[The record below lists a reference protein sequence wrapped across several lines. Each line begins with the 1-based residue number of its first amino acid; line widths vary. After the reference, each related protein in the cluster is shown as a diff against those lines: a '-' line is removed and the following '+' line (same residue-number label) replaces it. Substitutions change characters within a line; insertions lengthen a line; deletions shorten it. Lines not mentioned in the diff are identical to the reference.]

1 MHINFTRI
9 EVPEGIKKDRVR
21 VTDIK
26 EGFADL
32 VYNQGQG
39 VACGALALKIYHSDD
54 NTDYT
59 PQEVDLIKRISSIL
73 ATPAVNDGILAAIE
87 KASAQPK

>member
-1 MHINFTRI
+1 MHINFSRI
-9 EVPEGIKKDRVR
+9 EVPEGIRKNRVR

-26 EGFADL
+26 EGFANL

-39 VACGALALKIYHSDD
+39 VACGALALKIYNSDD

-59 PQEVDLIKRISSIL
+59 PQEVELIKRLSSIL
-73 ATPAVNDGILAAIE
+73 ATPAMNDGILAAIDA
-87 KASAQPK
+87 ASVHPK